1 MKGFDNMSY
10 WQKRMLAAQ
19 QNLSDK
25 SIDEMNKQLRKYYL
39 SAMQNTIKD
48 FEAVYDKVLAAAED
62 GKPITPAWL
71 YQLDRYWQMQAQ
83 LKDTLQKLGDKTC
96 NTLSAGFEQEYKHIY
111 SALTIDSEGKAVKAA
126 ISDKAFVTIN
136 EQGAKYVAN
145 QVWCADGKSWSQRV
159 WDNINDLQQTLNDG
173 LIDCVA
179 TGKKTTELKKQLMER
194 FNVSYGRANTLVRT
208 EITNIETQAALDRYK
223 AYGSK
228 QVQILVDA
236 DDRTCDSCAGKQKQ
250 FVDIDKAES
259 GVNVP
264 PFHPN
269 CRCCVIPVVKTA
281 EEEKQEAIA
290 RANED
295 IEKNNYKLIG
305 MGAIDRAKLDR
316 MIEREDI
323 TDNEVKF
330 WKYQNEN
337 NSKIVYSAKKANDLP
352 YGWDYY
358 EDYGGTKEYHYYRD
372 ADVLARTKT
381 IGELNIDVGMYQPVS
396 KLPQRKKKDYVWYYY
411 SENENAAGERE
422 NMGYSDMEA
431 ANTQFAQCIDC
442 GRIFRK
448 TNPRSNAQKRCP
460 ECQAKYRREYK
471 AEKEKERRK
480 KKKNK

>member
-10 WQKRMLAAQ
+10 WKKRMLAAQ

-83 LKDTLQKLGDKTC
+83 LNKRLQKLGDKTC
-96 NTLSAGFEQEYKHIY
+96 STLSSGFEKEYKHIY

-159 WDNINDLQQTLNDG
+159 WGNINDLQQTLNDG
-173 LIDCVA
+173 LIDCVV
-179 TGKKTTELKKQLMER
+179 TGKKTTQLKKQLMER
-194 FNVSYGRANTLVRT
+194 FNVSYNRANTLVRT
-208 EITNIETQAALDRYK
+208 EITHIETQAALDRYK
-223 AYGSK
+223 DSGIK

-236 DDRTCDSCAGKQKQ
+236 GERTCDSCAGKQKQ
-250 FVDIDKAES
+250 FVDIDNAEP

-281 EEEKQEAIA
+281 EEEKQE
-290 RANED
+290 E
-295 IEKNNYKLIG
+295 
-305 MGAIDRAKLDR
+305 
-316 MIEREDI
+316 
-323 TDNEVKF
+323 
-330 WKYQNEN
+330 
-337 NSKIVYSAKKANDLP
+337 
-352 YGWDYY
+352 
-358 EDYGGTKEYHYYRD
+358 
-372 ADVLARTKT
+372 
-381 IGELNIDVGMYQPVS
+381 
-396 KLPQRKKKDYVWYYY
+396 
-411 SENENAAGERE
+411 
-422 NMGYSDMEA
+422 
-431 ANTQFAQCIDC
+431 
-442 GRIFRK
+442 
-448 TNPRSNAQKRCP
+448 
-460 ECQAKYRREYK
+460 
-471 AEKEKERRK
+471 
-480 KKKNK
+480 

>member
-1 MKGFDNMSY
+1 MKGFDNMDY
-10 WQKRMLAAQ
+10 WKKRMLAAQ

-39 SAMQNTIKD
+39 SAMQNTIRD

-96 NTLSAGFEQEYKHIY
+96 STLSSGFEQEYKHIY
-111 SALTIDSEGKAVKAA
+111 SALAIDSEGKAVKAA
-126 ISDKAFVTIN
+126 ISDKAFATID

-145 QVWCADGKSWSQRV
+145 QVWCADGKTWSQRV
-159 WDNINDLQQTLNDG
+159 WGNVNDLQQTLNDG
-173 LIDCVA
+173 LIDCVVR
-179 TGKKTTELKKQLMER
+179 GKKTTELKKQLMER

-208 EITNIETQAALDRYK
+208 EITHIETQAALDRYK

-250 FVDIDKAES
+250 FVNIDEAEP

-290 RANED
+290 RVNED
-295 IEKNNYKLIG
+295 IEKHDYKPLG

-316 MIEREDI
+316 MIEREGI
-323 TDNEVKF
+323 TDNEVTF
-330 WKYQNEN
+330 WRFQNR
-337 NSKIVYSAKKANDLP
+337 KGKVFYSTK
-352 YGWDYY
+352 YY
-358 EDYGGTKEYHYYRD
+358 EGIAYEFYDYDEKEFHYYRD
-372 ADVLARTKT
+372 ADILARKKEHDDLFPPKLYRSRDNSYYT
-381 IGELNIDVGMYQPVS
+381 I
-396 KLPQRKKKDYVWYYY
+396 DYYKQHE
-411 SENENAAGERE
+411 SESGILEDMNYWDRE
-422 NMGYSDMEA
+422 K

-442 GRIFRK
+442 YRIFRK